1 MSFFGKI
8 FGKGGD
14 KGGVSTGEAIQKLRD
29 TEEMLLKKQD
39 FLESK
44 INQEVATAKK
54 NSKTNK
60 RAALQ
65 ALKRKKRFEKQ
76 LQQIDG
82 TLSTIEL
89 QRDAL
94 ESASSNTAIIDT
106 MHKAAG
112 AMKNAHKQ
120 LDVGTVNDIMD
131 DIAEQQEVAKE
142 ISDAISNPVSF
153 GQVVKSLICQ

>member
-1 MSFFGKI
+1 MVSPKYICFCNLSPSKQTPKEMSFFGKI

-82 TLSTIEL
+82 TLSGVAT
-89 QRDAL
+89 DHPP
-94 ESASSNTAIIDT
+94 ASS
-106 MHKAAG
+106 G
-112 AMKNAHKQ
+112 R
-120 LDVGTVNDIMD
+120 G
-131 DIAEQQEVAKE
+131 
-142 ISDAISNPVSF
+142 
-153 GQVVKSLICQ
+153 